1 MSHRGCVSCG
11 GRIVQQAREAAV
23 RHWARLLSSPSCYPV
38 VYRLVDGLSLCAG
51 CLEALPVIGDRICIQ
66 CGREHGADSVPVPA
80 HTPISAVGELCQD
93 CRLVADEPLQ
103 GNRSLLRYNEWGK
116 SMLGLYKYR
125 GDERLAN
132 FYATLLAIAVYR
144 YHDKGQLDC
153 ITTVPLHSRRLRE
166 RGFNQVD
173 LLAGRLSKAIGVRAR
188 SLLVRTKETA
198 KLSQQ
203 SGRTSRQESMRG
215 AFSWAGENVMQDGDA
230 SRTSAFTIL
239 LLDDIYT
246 TGSTLRSCATTIRE
260 HVGPHCQI
268 YSLTI
273 YR

>member
-1 MSHRGCVSCG
+1 MSPRGCVSCG
-11 GRIVQQAREAAV
+11 GRIVQQAREASV
-23 RHWARLLSSPSCYPV
+23 RRWARLLSSPSSYPV
-38 VYRLVDGLSLCAG
+38 VYRLVDGLHLCAG
-51 CLEALPVIGDRICIQ
+51 CLEDLPVIGDKICHQ
-66 CGREHGADSVPVPA
+66 CGRECSEDALFP
-80 HTPISAVGELCQD
+80 VGELCQD
-93 CRLVADEPLQ
+93 CRLVTDEPLQ

-125 GDERLAN
+125 GDERLAD

-153 ITTVPLHSRRLRE
+153 ITTVPLHSNRLRE

-203 SGRTSRQESMRG
+203 SGRTFRQQIMRG
-215 AFSWAGENVMQDGDA
+215 AFSWAGENVVQEGDA
-230 SRTSAFTIL
+230 SRPSEINIL

-246 TGSTLRSCATTIRE
+246 TGSTLRSCAATIRA
-260 HVGPHCQI
+260 HGGPHCKI